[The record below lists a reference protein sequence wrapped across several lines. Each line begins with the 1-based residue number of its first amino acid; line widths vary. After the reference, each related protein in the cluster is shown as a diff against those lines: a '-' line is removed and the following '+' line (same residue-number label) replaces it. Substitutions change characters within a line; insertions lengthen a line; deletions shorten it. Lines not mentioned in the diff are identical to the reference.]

1 MKQFLLK
8 TRFFIIGHE
17 LRASL
22 LAWWPFPF
30 HMRARYV
37 VDSAHVRRVRLPSI
51 HQFGIID
58 KNKGKYYAKEEKQIL
73 L

>member
-1 MKQFLLK
+1 
-8 TRFFIIGHE
+8 
-17 LRASL
+17 
-22 LAWWPFPF
+22 
-30 HMRARYV
+30 MRARYV